1 MSRLLFVVV
10 FICFLDLFIELP
22 IITPFAFSLGATEYI
37 AGVIVAA
44 YSFFNLIGNVSGG
57 YLSDKIGRRN
67 ILIAGM
73 AVNIV
78 ALMTYSLIDSVEA
91 LLFLRVIHGFSA
103 GMLTPVAFSLVADL
117 SRREAMGRSMALTG
131 ISIGSAAVLGP
142 ALGGIISSLA
152 TYQTVYFVLGCIYI
166 IGILL
171 VIFTIKE
178 SMSKEERT
186 FHNVTSYRKLLLR
199 PSLIIAYISSFT
211 LMVANGSLAFGLP
224 IKVSLIGLEDH
235 VTGML
240 LSVFG
245 LTAILVFATRINVI
259 YSKIK
264 SMKLVLFGIF
274 IVSMAM
280 VMLHFAP
287 SRSLVL
293 VVMIIYGAGFALIF
307 PSMNKIIAENTEIY
321 ERGKANGIFY
331 AFFSIGSVAG
341 SYSSGIFT
349 TYFDIPFVFI
359 GIILMVMLIVIVTM
373 QGRYV
378 AKG

>member
-37 AGVIVAA
+37 AGVIVAT

-67 ILIAGM
+67 ILITGM

-91 LLFLRVIHGFSA
+91 LLLLRVIHGFSA

-142 ALGGIISSLA
+142 AMGGIISSLA

-224 IKVSLIGLEDH
+224 IKVNLIGLEDH
-235 VTGML
+235 ITGML

-264 SMKLVLFGIF
+264 SMKLVMFGIF
-274 IVSMAM
+274 MVSIAM
-280 VMLHFAP
+280 LMLHFAP
-287 SRSLVL
+287 NQSFVL
-293 VVMIIYGAGFALIF
+293 AVMIIYGVGFALIF

-331 AFFSIGSVAG
+331 AFFSIGSVFG

-359 GIILMVMLIVIVTM
+359 GIILMVMLIIIVIM
-373 QGRYV
+373 DGRYV
-378 AKG
+378 AKD